1 LAFVRD
7 DGLGLVRIPHWA
19 AASEYRFGTRE
30 LLGGKWTLKQS
41 DLGMTIEAVS
51 REAFEAQLKSVRVLA
66 FGEREGRLRSG
77 FSDLAG

>member
-1 LAFVRD
+1 MTDWDSSVF
-7 DGLGLVRIPHWA
+7 RIGGCQQ
-19 AASEYRFGTRE
+19 YRFGTRE

-51 REAFEAQLKSVRVLA
+51 REAFKAQLKSVRVLA